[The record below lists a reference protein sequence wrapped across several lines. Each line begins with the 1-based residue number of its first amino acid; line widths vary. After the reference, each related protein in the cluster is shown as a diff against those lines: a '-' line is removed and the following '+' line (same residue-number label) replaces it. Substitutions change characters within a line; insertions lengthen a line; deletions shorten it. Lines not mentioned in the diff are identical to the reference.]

1 MPKVK
6 MPKSSPSLDMTP
18 MVDLAFLL
26 VTFFM
31 LTSSFKAP
39 EPVMVD
45 PPASTTEAEIP
56 KQVFLVAID
65 PSGRVF
71 VDITNNA
78 VKTQVLTKLLATKK
92 LGLEGQDLN
101 KLVGAGPLGM
111 SIKQFPEYAA
121 LESSERESFNQS
133 VRGIPYDTTSDV
145 AKIKASELYLW
156 AYHARLEAHND
167 FNAREAEAKKRNLD
181 FDKSQYMQFAIKAD
195 FDVPYTLVEKVI
207 NVFRQAQVKQF
218 QMITDLEDTP
228 EI

>member
-39 EPVMVD
+39 EPVIVD
-45 PPASTTEAEIP
+45 PPSSTTEAEIP
-56 KQVFLVAID
+56 KQVFLVSID

-78 VKTQVLTKLLATKK
+78 VKTQVLTKLLASKK

-121 LESSERESFNQS
+121 LESAERESFNKS

-145 AKIKASELYLW
+145 AKIKASELFLW

-167 FNAREAEAKKRNLD
+167 FNAREEEAKKRNLD

-195 FDVPYTLVEKVI
+195 FDVPYTLVEKVV